1 MQYQEIKERMHASF
15 LFLLGIFFFF
25 TFNFKK
31 MLSVFYG
38 DMKVLV
44 ASTAEKK
51 YVTQISDLSF
61 FVLPQASLPWYLVWN
76 TKKRLTFLYLQRP
89 LIFTLTIQFV
99 NYCQSARS
107 VEGIANSSI
116 SEPCSRWSCSQC
128 MKLKLID
135 RKIIHTKSTSKVC

>member
-1 MQYQEIKERMHASF
+1 MHHSF
-15 LFLLGIFFFF
+15 FYLAFFFF
-25 TFNFKK
+25 TFNLKK
-31 MLSVFYG
+31 NAFG
-38 DMKVLV
+38 VLWGHEGTSSQHRRKEIRNPNQQ
-44 ASTAEKK
+44 AL
-51 YVTQISDLSF
+51 IF
-61 FVLPQASLPWYLVWN
+61 FLPQASLPWYLVSN

-89 LIFTLTIQFV
+89 LNLHFDYSYNVRKFV

>member
-1 MQYQEIKERMHASF
+1 MHHSF
-15 LFLLGIFFFF
+15 FYLAFFFLHLI
-25 TFNFKK
+25 KK
-31 MLSVFYG
+31 KNAFG
-38 DMKVLV
+38 VLWGHEGTSSQHRRKEIRNPNQQAIIFCPTPSFATLV
-44 ASTAEKK
+44 SSIKYQKAS
-51 YVTQISDLSF
+51 
-61 FVLPQASLPWYLVWN
+61 YL
-76 TKKRLTFLYLQRP
+76 F
-89 LIFTLTIQFV
+89 IFTTTFKSSLIIIYYSYNVRKFV